1 MSRVSTS
8 TITACKGVVSLA
20 IRKRP
25 ALAEV
30 IGANVGTDAEGD
42 GDADGAVVEQGTEAS
57 RGESL
62 QPGAALS
69 RGRAE
74 QTHAVKLICD

>member
-42 GDADGAVVEQGTEAS
+42 GDADGAVVEQGTEAFKEKS
-57 RGESL
+57 NSML
-62 QPGAALS
+62 QQSQCCLNS
-69 RGRAE
+69 ML
-74 QTHAVKLICD
+74 QV